1 MGAVEMWIIGGLVAA
16 VGVLIQ
22 WWMKRIERD
31 IAAAKA
37 GAAAQ
42 ADAMA
47 KALKADIDGLG
58 ARLYAHELKVAA
70 DYVSGPRLTEA
81 LRPFAEQLGR
91 LNDAQER
98 IFARLDGKA
107 DKPGHD

>member
-1 MGAVEMWIIGGLVAA
+1 MGTLEMWIIGGLVAA
-16 VGVLIQ
+16 VGLLVQ

-37 GAAAQ
+37 ESSEQTA
-42 ADAMA
+42 AMA
-47 KALKADIDGLG
+47 KALKSDIDGIG
-58 ARLYAHELKVAA
+58 ARLYAHELKVAS

-98 IFARLDGKA
+98 IFARLDCKA